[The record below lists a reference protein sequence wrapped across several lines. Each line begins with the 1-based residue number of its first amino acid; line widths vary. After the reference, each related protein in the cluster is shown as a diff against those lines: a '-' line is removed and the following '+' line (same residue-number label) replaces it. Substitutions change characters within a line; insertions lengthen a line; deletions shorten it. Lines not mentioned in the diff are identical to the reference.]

1 MTTAEASPQSA
12 ESNAALPTRWEWL
25 ARGFRKYAVRYV
37 RKHFHAVR
45 LSRSSVPV
53 PTGDTP
59 LLIVLNHPSW
69 WDPLLCF
76 VLSHQFHDRREH
88 YAAIDAVAVEK
99 YRFFT
104 RLGFFGVDTSSLRGA
119 AEFLRTTCAA
129 MSATNRVVWVTAQG
143 RFADVRTRP
152 LDLRPGVGHVAARLD
167 RGAIL
172 PLAVEYTFW
181 TERTPEALARFG
193 TPIYVTEAP
202 GRSSKDWTRRIEDAL
217 TETLDGLNAEAMS
230 RDPDRFTTLLTGK
243 AGIGGVYDHWR
254 RLKSWARGERF
265 DASHGGRP

>member
-1 MTTAEASPQSA
+1 MSTAEASPRSV
-12 ESNAALPTRWEWL
+12 ESAALPTRWEWL
-25 ARGFRKYAVRYV
+25 ARGFRKYATRYV

-45 LSRSSVPV
+45 LSRTSAPV

-76 VLSHQFHDRREH
+76 VLSHQFPLGPEH

-104 RLGFFGVDTSSLRGA
+104 RLGFFGVDTSSLRGGA
-119 AEFLRTTCAA
+119 AFLRTATAIL
-129 MSATNRVVWVTAQG
+129 SAPNRIVWVTAQG
-143 RFADVRTRP
+143 RFSDVRQRP

-167 RGAIL
+167 RCRIL
-172 PLAVEYTFW
+172 PLAAEYPFW

-193 TPIYVTEAP
+193 TPIDVSEAP
-202 GRSSKDWTRRIEDAL
+202 GRSGKDWTQRIEDAL
-217 TETLDGLNAEAMS
+217 TETLDELNAEAMT
-230 RDPDRFTTLLTGK
+230 RDPDRFTTLQDGKTGV
-243 AGIGGVYDHWR
+243 GGMYDLWR
-254 RLKSWARGERF
+254 RTKSWARGERF
-265 DASHGGRP
+265 DASHGSRP